1 MDRSSSSTREEMEH
15 GVSTAIAT
23 NSDVRKRSTN
33 FGREMLNATVSAW
46 TLLARTFL
54 QIALAQYRKALLLD
68 QFNSSKSS
76 SIFRSRTSIKGAV
89 LAALA
94 RDNSFYE
101 RRGRRRSGS
110 QGFFSWPYIRE

>member
-1 MDRSSSSTREEMEH
+1 MEH

-68 QFNSSKSS
+68 QFNSQNLDSRVPFFS
-76 SIFRSRTSIKGAV
+76 RSRTSIKGAV

-94 RDNSFYE
+94 RDY
-101 RRGRRRSGS
+101 
-110 QGFFSWPYIRE
+110 QGALSISH

>member
-1 MDRSSSSTREEMEH
+1 MHRSSSSTREEMEH

-54 QIALAQYRKALLLD
+54 QNALAQYRKALLLD
-68 QFNSSKSS
+68 QFNFSKSRFS
-76 SIFRSRTSIKGAV
+76 CSIFFSLAHINQGCG

-94 RDNSFYE
+94 REKARLHFLKPSRLRSFC
-101 RRGRRRSGS
+101 
-110 QGFFSWPYIRE
+110 IMVRE

>member
-1 MDRSSSSTREEMEH
+1 MEH

-68 QFNSSKSS
+68 QFNSQNLDSS
-76 SIFRSRTSIKGAV
+76 HGACRKSRTDTHAIGWM
-89 LAALA
+89 
-94 RDNSFYE
+94 DF
-101 RRGRRRSGS
+101 
-110 QGFFSWPYIRE
+110 

>member
-1 MDRSSSSTREEMEH
+1 MEH

-33 FGREMLNATVSAW
+33 FGRKMLNATVSAW

-68 QFNSSKSS
+68 QFNSQNLDSS
-76 SIFRSRTSIKGAV
+76 STFFSLAHINQGCG

-94 RDNSFYE
+94 RE
-101 RRGRRRSGS
+101 KAIGG
-110 QGFFSWPYIRE
+110 I

>member
-1 MDRSSSSTREEMEH
+1 MEH

-68 QFNSSKSS
+68 QFNSQNLDSS
-76 SIFRSRTSIKGAV
+76 SIFFSLAHINQGCG

-94 RDNSFYE
+94 RENH
-101 RRGRRRSGS
+101 
-110 QGFFSWPYIRE
+110 